1 MIIDCHI
8 HFASAGCEYN
18 ETDVLQCLHLADRN
32 GIDRMIYLFNLAD
45 SGGYDPQPGH
55 IRKSNDLGMELVT
68 RYPDRFISYCYLH
81 PAHDPEFSLAEI
93 DRCIVN
99 GPMAG
104 IKLWVAVNATDARL
118 DPIMRRA
125 AELRVP
131 VLHHA
136 WYKANGYAY
145 NESTP
150 KDIANLARRHPDVP
164 IVMAH
169 LAGGGV
175 EGVYDIVDC
184 PNVVVDTSGAQPIA
198 GMVEFAIEHLGPD
211 RVVFGSDWPLRD
223 YAVQKARVTG
233 AIHDPAVRDLVLG
246 GNMRRILA
254 ASGKVSL

>member
-8 HFASAGCEYN
+8 HLASPGCRYDKVE
-18 ETDVLQCLHLADRN
+18 VQKCLHLADRA
-32 GIDRMIYLFNLAD
+32 GIDRMVYLFNLAD
-45 SGGYDPQPGH
+45 SGGYDPQPDH
-55 IRKSNDLGMELVT
+55 IRQSNDLGLELAS
-68 RYPDRFISYCYLH
+68 RHPDRFISYCYLH
-81 PAHDPEFSLAEI
+81 PGHDAAFNLSEI
-93 DRCIVN
+93 ERCIVQ
-99 GPMAG
+99 GPAAG
-104 IKLWVAVNATDARL
+104 IKLWVSVNATDARL

-136 WYKANGYAY
+136 WYKATGYAF

-169 LAGGGV
+169 LAGGGI

-184 PNVVVDTSGAQPIA
+184 PNVVIDTSGAQPHA
-198 GMVEFAIEHLGPD
+198 GIVEFALKHLGPD
-211 RVVFGSDWPLRD
+211 RVVYGSDWPIRD
-223 YAVQKARVTG
+223 FAVQKARVTG
-233 AIHDPAVRDLVLG
+233 AINDPEVLHRVLG
-246 GNMRRILA
+246 GTMGRILA